1 MQEDSSAQLQE
12 AVRVAARDG
21 KPLAIRGGGS
31 KAFYGHEVAG
41 SPLETGAHRGVV
53 NYAPTELV
61 ITARA
66 GTPLRAIEQTLA
78 EQGQMLG
85 FEPPHFGAGA
95 TLGGTIACNLSG
107 PRRPYSGAARDF
119 VLGCRLIN
127 GNGEILAFGG
137 EVMKNVAGYDV
148 SRLMAGSLGTL
159 GVLLEVS
166 LKVLPAPETES
177 TLVFECDA
185 ALGLARMNEW
195 SGLPLPLSATCHDGE
210 NLHVRL
216 SGAGDGIRAARKRI
230 GGEEQAQAGEWWRRI
245 REHRH
250 GFFAG
255 ERPLW
260 RVSVAP
266 TAPPLPL
273 SGKWLYDWG
282 GAQRWLLSDEP
293 AARIRAVVAG
303 AGGHAT
309 LYRGDRAA
317 ADVFHPLPDE
327 LKALHRRLKEAF
339 DPGRI
344 LNYGRMYRGI

>member
-1 MQEDSSAQLQE
+1 MDQDRSAQLQ
-12 AVRVAARDG
+12 AQVATALRDG
-21 KPLAIRGGGS
+21 APLAIRGGGS

-41 SPLETGAHRGVV
+41 APLEVAAHRGIV

-61 ITARA
+61 ITART
-66 GTPLRAIEQTLA
+66 GTPLRDIEQTLA
-78 EQGQMLG
+78 AQGQMLG
-85 FEPPHFGAGA
+85 FEPPYFGADA

-107 PRRPYSGAARDF
+107 PRRPYSGATRDF

-127 GNGEILAFGG
+127 GKGEMLSFGG

-166 LKVLPAPETES
+166 LKVLPAPEAEL

-185 ALGLARMNEW
+185 AEALARMNEW
-195 SGLPLPLSATCHDGE
+195 GGLPLPLSATCHDGE

-216 SGAGDGIRAARKRI
+216 SGAEDGIRAARKRI
-230 GGEEQAQAGEWWRRI
+230 GGEPQAQAGDWWRKV
-245 REHRH
+245 REHDH

-255 ERPLW
+255 SRPLW
-260 RVSVAP
+260 RLSLSSTAP
-266 TAPPLPL
+266 TLPL
-273 SGKWLYDWG
+273 AGKWFHEWG
-282 GAQRWLLSDEP
+282 GAQRWLLGDEP
-293 AARIRAVVAG
+293 AVRIRAAAG
-303 AGGHAT
+303 EAGGHAT

-317 ADVFHPLPDE
+317 TEVFHPLPDG

-344 LNYGRMYRGI
+344 LNPGRIYRDL